1 MIQVIPTII
10 AKDFQELQEK
20 IKKVEGYVKWVQL
33 DVMDGRFVKNSTWNE
48 PADLKNLETN
58 LNLEAHLMI
67 QSPEENID
75 DWIASGLERIIIH
88 FESTNQA
95 KEIIERIKKAG
106 LAVGLAIN
114 PETSTEVVDDFIKQ
128 LDLVLV
134 MTVQPGRGGQ
144 KFLEETL
151 VKIKDLR
158 DKYKN
163 VNIEVDGGIN
173 LDTAKKA
180 VEAGANILASGSAV
194 FSPEN
199 QNGKKETDF
208 FCPKPMPVRLYTLF

>member
-194 FSPEN
+194 FESKDIN
-199 QNGKKETDF
+199 QTIQNLKKIN
-208 FCPKPMPVRLYTLF
+208 L